1 MRRWKS
7 QGIFVCALFALG
19 VAGLVAQGPHKVTVP
34 FKFMVNNVSF
44 EAGTYYLNPQMGGA
58 RIEIRDERQ
67 KPMAQLPVLG
77 RLVPKANADKSRG
90 TRLVFDETDAQVRH
104 LSEIWIAGN
113 DGFVVRTTGEKHTHV
128 TAPATQ
134 GATP

>member
-1 MRRWKS
+1 MRTWKS
-7 QGIFVCALFALG
+7 SVLSVCAFLVLG
-19 VAGLVAQGPHKVTVP
+19 VTGLVAQGSHKVTVP
-34 FKFMVNNVSF
+34 FKFMVNNVSY

-58 RIEIRDERQ
+58 RIEIRNEQ
-67 KPMAQLPVLG
+67 HKPMAQLLVLG
-77 RLVPKANADKSRG
+77 RLVPKTNADKGRG
-90 TRLVFDETDAQVRH
+90 TRLVFDETEARVRH